1 MGLKALDIHL
11 RFHELMKREPN
22 ADNGDRRRK
31 NIAEKLVRPTIDD
44 DATEADW
51 DFFLT
56 KWKIYVSAAGLV
68 GQKLVFQLWNCPSE
82 TLQRQ
87 MHDLGYRV
95 VSSEVKLLQAIKKL
109 AVKKHNNVVKVI
121 EFLAVSQTEG
131 EKISSLSLRISG
143 KARLCDFSV
152 SCPGQCGNCDS
163 TCEEKVDFMSK
174 MEAFQMIRSL
184 SDAEM
189 QEKILG
195 ETLEKALTFEEIV
208 KFAQNVGSAKLSSGL
223 ILKTGTEANKISEES
238 TETPKYGKCGHC
250 GTKHKGDN
258 DPESRKKFCWAYRLN
273 CSKCKAKGHVAKA
286 CKSKKTQANVID
298 DDGDSKTEEAALS
311 LQLFNISKVNMVAQ
325 LSHTGINEFG
335 RWARAKVEDHPEVF
349 VSIEADKSGYDQLA
363 KKVALKP
370 ERLKVFNSPGLVDSG
385 AQMVVI
391 GKKHLYGMGLTK
403 KDLVP
408 VNMKISAANSG
419 GLKLLGGVFLK
430 IFGYSSSGKRWQT
443 RQMAYCADGCDRLF
457 LSKTACIEFQT

>member
-1 MGLKALDIHL
+1 MAPPRRKSCQIDGCDYMTTEGLPTHADVLKDLDIHL
-11 RFHELMKREPN
+11 RFHEVNLKNEPSG
-22 ADNGDRRRK
+22 DVVDRRRK
-31 NIAEKLVRPTIDD
+31 NAPEKLVRPTIDK
-44 DATEADW
+44 DATEAGW
-51 DFFLT
+51 EFFLT
-56 KWKIYVSAAGLV
+56 KWKLYVSSTGLAGEELV
-68 GQKLVFQLWNCPSE
+68 SQLWNCPSE

-87 MHDLGYRV
+87 MHDLGRRA
-95 VSSEVKLLQAIKKL
+95 VSSEAELLQAIKKL

-131 EKISSLSLRISG
+131 EKVSSLSSRISG

-152 SCPGQCGNCDS
+152 TCPGQCGNCDS
-163 TCEEKVDFMSK
+163 MCEEKVDFTSK

-208 KFAQNVGSAKLSSGL
+208 KFAQNIESAKLSSGL

-258 DPESRKKFCWAYRLN
+258 DPESRKKFCWAWKLN
-273 CSKCKAKGHVAKA
+273 CNKCKVKGHVAKV

-311 LQLFNISKVNMVAQ
+311 FQLCNISKVNMVAH

-335 RWARAKVEDHPEVF
+335 RWGRIKVEDHPEVF
-349 VSIEADKSGYDQLA
+349 VSMEADNSGYDQLM
-363 KKVALKP
+363 KSVTLRP
-370 ERLKVFNSPGLVDSG
+370 ERLKVYNGPGLVDSVWNG
-385 AQMVVI
+385 
-391 GKKHLYGMGLTK
+391 T
-403 KDLVP
+403 D
-408 VNMKISAANSG
+408 
-419 GLKLLGGVFLK
+419 
-430 IFGYSSSGKRWQT
+430 
-443 RQMAYCADGCDRLF
+443 
-457 LSKTACIEFQT
+457 

>member
-1 MGLKALDIHL
+1 MPEGLATQDAVLKAPDIHL
-11 RFHELMKREPN
+11 RFHELTARTAGSGGETVE
-22 ADNGDRRRK
+22 RRK
-31 NIAEKLVRPTIDD
+31 KNVAEKLVRPTINE
-44 DATEADW
+44 DASEADW
-51 DFFLT
+51 EFFLT

-68 GQKLVFQLWNCPSE
+68 GEELVFQLWNCPSE

-87 MHDLGYRV
+87 LHDLGYRV
-95 VSSEVKLLQAIKKL
+95 VSSEVELLQAIKKL

-121 EFLAVSQTEG
+121 EFLVVTQTEG
-131 EKISSLSLRISG
+131 EKVSSLSSRISG

-152 SCPGQCGNCDS
+152 TCPGQCGNCDS
-163 TCEEKVDFMSK
+163 MCEEKVDFTSK

-208 KFAQNVGSAKLSSGL
+208 KFAQNIESAKLSSGL

-258 DPESRKKFCWAYRLN
+258 DLESQKEFCWAYKLN
-273 CSKCKAKGHVAKA
+273 CNKCKAKGHIAKV

-311 LQLFNISKVNMVAQ
+311 FKLFNISKVNMIAQ
-325 LSHTGINEFG
+325 LSHTSINEFG
-335 RWARAKVEDHPEVF
+335 RWARVKVEDHPEVF
-349 VSIEADKSGYDQLA
+349 VSIEADKSGYDQLVKNA
-363 KKVALKP
+363 TLRP
-370 ERLKVFNSPGLVDSG
+370 ERLKV
-385 AQMVVI
+385 
-391 GKKHLYGMGLTK
+391 LT
-403 KDLVP
+403 V
-408 VNMKISAANSG
+408 
-419 GLKLLGGVFLK
+419 
-430 IFGYSSSGKRWQT
+430 
-443 RQMAYCADGCDRLF
+443 
-457 LSKTACIEFQT
+457 